1 MQSPAVQSLTRPLI
15 VILAAAAVLGGC
27 AGGPTTRTS
36 AKTGASNTVPAD
48 CTELNARLASSQER
62 KSAAAAGQRDAWK
75 VVIPFAVA
83 ARYVG
88 ASASANDAD
97 KEISQLQADRQR
109 AGCTG

>member
-1 MQSPAVQSLTRPLI
+1 MQSSAVQPRTRPLI
-15 VILAAAAVLGGC
+15 VVLAAAAVLCGC
-27 AGGPTTRTS
+27 AGGPTTRTV
-36 AKTGASNTVPAD
+36 AKTAAGKTVPAD
-48 CTELNARLASSQER
+48 CNELNAQLASAQER